1 MSDTISA
8 TGTSTARLSG
18 ASLDCVEVNTG
29 ADPRNAVIWLHGLG
43 ADGHDF
49 EPLVPMLG
57 MDRLDTARFATRFI
71 FPHAPVRPVTLNG
84 GMAMRAWYDIRGMDV
99 ARDQDGAGIAHSA
112 GLVSRLIR
120 RETERGVPESRIVL
134 AGFSQGGAIAA
145 HVGLRHPR
153 QLAGLLI
160 LSAYL
165 LYPDRLAAELNPANA
180 ATEVFVGH
188 GTLDPMVP
196 VSMGRALARQ
206 LRELGM
212 PVTSKEY
219 QMPHA
224 VIPEEI
230 ADIAAWLAARL
241 G

>member
-8 TGTSTARLSG
+8 TGAAAAGPSG
-18 ASLDCVEVNTG
+18 EPLDCVEVSTG
-29 ADPRNAVIWLHGLG
+29 ADPQNAVIWLHGLG

-57 MDRLDTARFATRFI
+57 MDRLGATRFI

-112 GLVSRLIR
+112 GLVSGLIR
-120 RETERGVPESRIVL
+120 RETERGVPASRIVL

-180 ATEVFVGH
+180 TTEVFIGH
-188 GTLDPMVP
+188 GTLDPRVP
-196 VSMGRALARQ
+196 VSMGRALTRQ

>member
-8 TGTSTARLSG
+8 TGTATAGSSG
-18 ASLDCVEVNTG
+18 EPLDCVEVNTG

-57 MDRLDTARFATRFI
+57 MDRLAATRFV

-153 QLAGLLI
+153 QFAGLLI

-180 ATEVFVGH
+180 ATEVFIGH